1 MLPTCLLRLY
11 GNIGRP
17 HSLLTCARPRLSPA
31 LHISTIHRKISNSS
45 LLVGNSWPNFGPSI
59 DMHQT
64 PALAPLYVSI
74 RFIVINSRPN
84 PRYRHVLDLGFSPA
98 PHVSTIHREISSSPL
113 IVGNSWPNFGHSID
127 MHLTSAQA
135 PLYVSIRFILKF
147 LNSPLLVENS
157 WPILATL

>member
-1 MLPTCLLRLY
+1 MVYLYTCIHTTNPKLWPQYRHAPDL
-11 GNIGRP
+11 GF
-17 HSLLTCARPRLSPA
+17 SPA
-31 LHISTIHRKISNSS
+31 LHAYTIHREISSSS
-45 LLVGNSWPNFGPSI
+45 LIVENSWPNFGLSI
-59 DMHQT
+59 DVHQT

-147 LNSPLLVENS
+147 PNSPLPVENS
-157 WPILATL
+157 